1 MNYHMSGNVVETHF
15 LNEYAVAK
23 LGKTDVKWFKLLIK
37 KGMFTKETTS
47 MSYMKPIFGNGQ

>member
-1 MNYHMSGNVVETHF
+1 MSGNIVETHF

-23 LGKTDVKWFKLLIK
+23 LGKTDVKWFNCYLIK

>member
-1 MNYHMSGNVVETHF
+1 MPGNIVETHF

-23 LGKTDVKWFKLLIK
+23 LGKTDVKWFKLLL